1 MCKAQAWPGKEDQ
14 SPGAARELFPFPGV
28 FRDVHDVVLED
39 EQIRRT
45 FPRQAHHV
53 LVVILD
59 PAPHH
64 FPIRQFDADRLL
76 FLAKGFQ
83 ISGFFEG
90 LIRRRSLPAAPGC
103 ARSTGIERHLDILH
117 GGSTVNA
124 ETVTHVAG
132 TFCYPSS
139 PGGLPSCRF
148 EFGGPD
154 PWSASSIP
162 AAQRRNSLAQRAAL
176 GKAKKKAKP
185 RQGRH
190 RRPVAPASCWL
201 SQEPALSLSKGRPH
215 LFRKFQNVILT
226 PSSICRG
233 EP

>member
-1 MCKAQAWPGKEDQ
+1 MKLGEYTMCKAQAWPGKEDQ
-14 SPGAARELFPFPGV
+14 SSGAARELFPFPGV

-59 PAPHH
+59 PAPHN
-64 FPIRQFDADRLL
+64 FSIRQFDADRLL

-139 PGGLPSCRF
+139 PVDFL
-148 EFGGPD
+148 
-154 PWSASSIP
+154 
-162 AAQRRNSLAQRAAL
+162 AADLNSEAPTHGVRVQSQ
-176 GKAKKKAKP
+176 P
-185 RQGRH
+185 R
-190 RRPVAPASCWL
+190 S
-201 SQEPALSLSKGRPH
+201 
-215 LFRKFQNVILT
+215 
-226 PSSICRG
+226 G
-233 EP
+233 EIH